1 MKINEF
7 CEKYKVSHQTVYEK
21 LHRRENDIL
30 RGHIKRLP
38 KQSIELDDFAVRE
51 LMPKSALIEEYKN
64 RCTVLT
70 EENAKLENRVTEQHE
85 EIIRLRSVLTERR
98 KKKSILEEQPDSPK

>member
-1 MKINEF
+1 MQIKEF

-30 RGHIKRLP
+30 CGHIKRLP
-38 KQSIELDDFAVRE
+38 KQSIELDEFAVRE

-64 RCTVLT
+64 RCTMLT
-70 EENAKLENRVTEQHE
+70 EENTKLENRVTAQHE

-98 KKKSILEEQPDSPK
+98 KKKSIIEEQSDSSK

>member
-1 MKINEF
+1 M
-7 CEKYKVSHQTVYEK
+7 S
-21 LHRRENDIL
+21 IL
-30 RGHIKRLP
+30 
-38 KQSIELDDFAVRE
+38 SIDEFAVRE

-64 RCTVLT
+64 RCAVLT

-98 KKKSILEEQPDSPK
+98 MKKSIFEEMHNSSK